1 MTQHTPVSRMD
12 LSSPMVT
19 AKEYANTPAG
29 KKLAKRLNELMTTLA
44 PSTDS
49 NESLIS
55 PQTSFL
61 LGNTTPPDF
70 SHIDDFEV

>member
-1 MTQHTPVSRMD
+1 MD
-12 LSSPMVT
+12 LSSPMIT

-44 PSTDS
+44 PTSTDT
-49 NESLIS
+49 NESLMS